1 MPNFVPGEGPKP
13 AQIALVGEAPGAS
26 EDLYK
31 RPFIGDAGQEL
42 TRMLRDAGIDRKE
55 CYVTNVFKHRPPSND
70 IMANFVSGTDPDA
83 DRSFP
88 AYKPN
93 KYLRRELADE
103 VRGLLGELVAVE
115 PKVVVTL
122 GATALWAVL
131 GYQKISQYLGT
142 VHRPT
147 PKRPFHV
154 VPTYH
159 PSAVLRNWSFRTTVV
174 ANLLKVQPILGETY
188 KLASSTNPLAGFKIK
203 VNPTLEEVERFADVV
218 SKNYNLF
225 AVDVE
230 TAHGQIR
237 TISFAYSPTQAFVIP
252 FWEPPKP
259 SYWPSVE
266 SEGRAW
272 KAIARI
278 LSRRDATFIFHNGP
292 YDVQY
297 LWRVHGIPVLGT
309 IEDTLSGHWAL
320 EPELPKGLGQL
331 SAVYLDL
338 PEWKSLN
345 RKKDQEKDEN

>member
-1 MPNFVPGEGPKP
+1 MPNYVPGEGPSP
-13 AQIALVGEAPGAS
+13 AQIALVGEAPGNT

-55 CYVTNVFKHRPPSND
+55 CYATNVFKHKPAAD
-70 IMANFVSGTDPDA
+70 ILSNFVSGTDPSA
-83 DRSFP
+83 YKLLP

-93 KYLRRELADE
+93 KFLRRELADE
-103 VRGLLGELVAVE
+103 VLGLHGELVAVD

-122 GATALWAVL
+122 GTTALWAVL
-131 GYQKISQYLGT
+131 GFQKISQYLGT

-147 PKRPFHV
+147 AKRPFFV

-174 ANLLKVQPILGETY
+174 ANLLKVPPLLGESSRV
-188 KLASSTNPLAGFKIK
+188 ASSTNPLAGFKIK

-218 SKNYNLF
+218 SKPYTEF

-230 TAHGQIR
+230 TMHGQIR
-237 TISFAYSPTQAFVIP
+237 TIGFAYSPTQAFVIP
-252 FWEPPKP
+252 FWEPPRA

-266 SEGRAW
+266 SESRAW

-278 LSRRDATFIFHNGP
+278 LARREVTFIFHNGP
-292 YDVQY
+292 YDIQY

-309 IEDTLSGHWAL
+309 IEDTLAGHWAL
-320 EPELPKGLGQL
+320 EPELPKKLGQL
-331 SAVYLDL
+331 SAIYLDL
-338 PEWKSLN
+338 PEWKTMRL
-345 RKKDQEKDEN
+345 KTEKED